1 MYKNIFAY
9 IFCVKKI
16 EVVTKMIKIL
26 RNPDLDERK
35 KPVLAKL
42 CTVKED
48 FFQLQYN
55 TAVLRIRFTL
65 PDLNP

>member
-35 KPVLAKL
+35 NRFWQNYAQSR
-42 CTVKED
+42 TIS
-48 FFQLQYN
+48 FNYN
-55 TAVLRIRFTL
+55 TIQQCCGFDLLCRI
-65 PDLNP
+65 